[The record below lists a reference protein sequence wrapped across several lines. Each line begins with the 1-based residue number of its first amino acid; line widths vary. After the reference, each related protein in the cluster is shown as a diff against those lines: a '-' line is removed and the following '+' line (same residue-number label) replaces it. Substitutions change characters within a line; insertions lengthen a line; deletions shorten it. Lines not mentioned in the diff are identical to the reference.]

1 VTTALRRA
9 ALALALAV
17 SLPVHAHE
25 GAAARLDRLDA
36 ALHLNPDDAD
46 ARLRRA
52 DERRRAGDLAGARA
66 DLELLGTG
74 AVDRDSLAVAWAQ
87 VELDGGRAEAALERL
102 ADVSGGAS
110 VHDLRADALDALGQG
125 ACRERLAA
133 LTASPTPDRAAAA
146 FDACPAPS
154 PDLARALGH
163 AEEHLGFVG
172 HVRRLRIQAT
182 ADPVHALSL
191 SDELVVRLP
200 SPDALLLRASLQP
213 TNAAREADLAAA
225 VDLARARLTRRAT
238 PLRRLALARALI
250 SAGQPT
256 AGRRELA
263 VVLAE
268 APDLD
273 AARALA
279 AQLPEDP

>member
-1 VTTALRRA
+1 MPNRA
-9 ALALALAV
+9 ASSPRAAKLTLLAGLCLATHFAAWIASLWLTSVVRSVALV
-17 SLPVHAHE
+17 STQPLW
-25 GAAARLDRLDA
+25 A
-36 ALHLNPDDAD
+36 AL
-46 ARLRRA
+46 
-52 DERRRAGDLAGARA
+52 
-66 DLELLGTG
+66 
-74 AVDRDSLAVAWAQ
+74 
-87 VELDGGRAEAALERL
+87 
-102 ADVSGGAS
+102 
-110 VHDLRADALDALGQG
+110 
-125 ACRERLAA
+125 
-133 LTASPTPDRAAAA
+133 
-146 FDACPAPS
+146 
-154 PDLARALGH
+154 LARALGH